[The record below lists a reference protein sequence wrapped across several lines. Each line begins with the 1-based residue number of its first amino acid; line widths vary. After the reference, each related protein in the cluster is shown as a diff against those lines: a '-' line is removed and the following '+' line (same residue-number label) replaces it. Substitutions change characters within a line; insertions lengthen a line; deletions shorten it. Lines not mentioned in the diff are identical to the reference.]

1 MSLVAKRN
9 RKRYIMNKYNRRKFL
24 KTSGMGFTAL
34 GLGAVCA
41 TREKKQVRNV
51 LLLYVDDL
59 RPEINC
65 YGKSKLITPN
75 IDTLAKRSL
84 FFNKAYCQ
92 VPICMPSRVSTL
104 SGMYAR
110 NPDQGK
116 LRDLLPKGKF
126 SLPGHFKAN
135 GYDTISIGKVYHFND
150 DDPESWT
157 KRYTDTFHE
166 KKFVCDGWCSG
177 YQIEKNREA
186 VPYFWD
192 KDWTKKP
199 PLTECYDAPDNAY
212 PDGAITDKAIADL
225 KKYSKSGKPMFLSAG
240 FYRPHLPWVAP
251 KKYWDLYKRE
261 EIDLAENQYFPKN
274 AIGRN
279 SWGDLRH
286 YGDKV
291 VNQAAAG
298 RTDYNADDFP
308 VLPEDKQREL
318 IHGYWACVSFL
329 DAQIGRIL
337 KTLDETGMAENTIV
351 VLVSDHGWQLGEHKL
366 WSKCSNYE
374 EALRIPFLISAPGLT
389 KGSKTDAL
397 TELVDIYP
405 TLCEFAG
412 LNTPEH
418 VEGVSMMPL
427 LKDPSREWKKAAFS
441 IWVGSQSMR
450 TERYRLTRYDKP
462 KSKGSEYQLPGT
474 NKFELYDYETDPEG
488 NVNIALNPEYKP
500 LLEKLKKIMDAGWKA
515 TKPDA

>member
-1 MSLVAKRN
+1 MSKLRRRGFLKMVGMGLAALGVGAVYAEN
-9 RKRYIMNKYNRRKFL
+9 RKQRTK
-24 KTSGMGFTAL
+24 
-34 GLGAVCA
+34 
-41 TREKKQVRNV
+41 NV

-65 YGKSKLITPN
+65 YGKSKLVTPN
-75 IDTLAKRSL
+75 IDRLARRSL
-84 FFNKAYCQ
+84 VFNKAYCQ

-110 NPDQGK
+110 KTSQGILRRLLPQGK
-116 LRDLLPKGKF
+116 P

-135 GYDTISIGKVYHFND
+135 GYDTISIGKVYHFNN

-157 KRYTDTFHE
+157 KRYTDTFYE
-166 KKFVCDGWCSG
+166 QILVCDGYCSG
-177 YQIEKNREA
+177 YQLEENKQGLTYSRTGRNSS
-186 VPYFWD
+186 
-192 KDWTKKP
+192 
-199 PLTECYDAPDNAY
+199 PLTECVDAPDNAY
-212 PDGAITDKAIADL
+212 PDGATADKAIADL
-225 KKYSKSGKPMFLSAG
+225 KKYSQSGKPLFLAAG

-251 KKYWDLYKRE
+251 KKYWDLYNRE
-261 EIDLAENQYFPKN
+261 KIDLAENQYFPKG

-291 VNQAAAG
+291 VNAAEAG
-298 RTDYNADDFP
+298 RSNYNADNFP

-337 KTLDETGMAENTIV
+337 DALDDSGIADNTTV
-351 VLVSDHGWQLGEHKL
+351 VLLSDHGWQLGEHKL

-374 EALRIPFLISAPGLT
+374 EAVRVPFMIAASGIT
-389 KGSKTDAL
+389 KGEKTDSLA
-397 TELVDIYP
+397 ELLDIYP

-412 LNTPEH
+412 LAIPEH

-427 LKDPSREWKKAAFS
+427 LKDPTREWKKAVFN
-441 IWVGSQSMR
+441 IWNGSQSMR
-450 TERYRLTRYDKP
+450 TARYRLTSYNKP
-462 KSKGSEYQLPGT
+462 MPKGSIYQLPGT
-474 NKFELYDYETDPEG
+474 GRYELYDYETDPAG
-488 NVNIALNPEYKP
+488 NVNIAAEPKNKA
-500 LLEKLKKIMDAGWKA
+500 LLDELIAMMDAGWKA
-515 TKPDA
+515 ARPDT